1 MIDSTE
7 FGSITVEGRTY
18 YSDVLVDWNG
28 RVEEVKLRTRHLFDE
43 PEFSKIKDRR
53 PEILIVG
60 TGQSGLVEVSERVRK
75 MCDKFGIELK
85 EAPSKEAIELFN
97 EALRKE
103 KKVIAF
109 IHVTC

>member
-7 FGSITVEGRTY
+7 FGSITVGGRTY
-18 YSDVLVDWNG
+18 YSDVLIDWNG
-28 RVEEVKLRTRHLFDE
+28 RVEEVKLQTRHLFDE
-43 PEFSKIKDRR
+43 PDFSKIKERR

-60 TGQSGLVEVSERVRK
+60 TGQSGLVEVSEKVK
-75 MCDKFGIELK
+75 KTCEELGIELK

-97 EALRKE
+97 EALRE
-103 KKVIAF
+103 GKKAIAF